1 MFKKFSINNLL
12 SIIIVVVIFLIDR
25 MSKLYVLKLVEK
37 NNNLD
42 IYVTPYLN
50 IYLIWNKGIA
60 FGLLSFNEY
69 FFYNSMTIIIFII
82 TMVILVMIIRTKG
95 FTRHSLLLVFG

>member
-69 FFYNSMTIIIFII
+69 FFHYNYGYFSNDY
-82 TMVILVMIIRTKG
+82 KN
-95 FTRHSLLLVFG
+95 